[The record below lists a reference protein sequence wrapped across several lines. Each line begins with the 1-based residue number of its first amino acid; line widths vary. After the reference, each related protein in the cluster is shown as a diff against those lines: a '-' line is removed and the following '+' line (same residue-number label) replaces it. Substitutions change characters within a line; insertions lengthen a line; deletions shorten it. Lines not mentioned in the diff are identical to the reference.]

1 MSFDTRHADAAV
13 HSDDSSSHPDRLV
26 PVKLPASVLAK
37 VGESFAGTLCAVLR
51 SLATLGPLPQA
62 AQQGVLDAGLA
73 EIARLEQLGVQ
84 IQELARV
91 LAGDAPVAPERV
103 DLARAARQALSEWT
117 RAAQLKGIRLT
128 GPREPFELD
137 VNAAV
142 LEQLLDLGIEYA
154 LHIGSRIEVN
164 TGMQGQ
170 PPHPMLTIEVA
181 RPQSPPAS
189 GGEEDFNELHWLLFV
204 QLARAIGLVPQRL
217 AVGQTVTLML
227 GFRDAEAVGPADA
240 AASPALLPRTATAA
254 GRRVLLIEP
263 KELARVHAYRLLNE
277 VGMRVD
283 SVATTD
289 QARAGLRD
297 GPPDVVVTG
306 VPGND
311 AKCADLLEEVRAA
324 QPRLRV
330 IELVD
335 DDNAFAF
342 SVPGSDSPARVG
354 RHDMARTLA
363 LAVSQELDAAWP
375 I

>member
-62 AQQGVLDAGLA
+62 QQGALDAGLA

-181 RPQSPPAS
+181 RPQSPPAG

-240 AASPALLPRTATAA
+240 AASPATLPRTATAA

-263 KELARVHAYRLLNE
+263 KELARVHAHRLLNE

-306 VPGND
+306 VPVND
-311 AKCADLLEEVRAA
+311 AKCADLLDEVRAA